1 MVEKVVEVN
10 GAARDEYFCVA
21 TFLPLRRWF
30 DVIPFLLLTRRIERQ
45 LKRADGLLRYGLR
58 TDFAKKSFWTISVW
72 LNEGYMRGFVMGEPH
87 SEAVRRFR
95 SWSAPG
101 AAFVEYRSKTG
112 KVDWREAEALLKT
125 PTFRYPRS

>member
-72 LNEGYMRGFVMGEPH
+72 LNEGCMRGFVVGNLTRRLCVDSALGLRP
-87 SEAVRRFR
+87 VRRL
-95 SWSAPG
+95 WNT
-101 AAFVEYRSKTG
+101 AARRGRWTG
-112 KVDWREAEALLKT
+112 VRLKH
-125 PTFRYPRS
+125 S